1 MKRSRVV
8 RAVLATSRVW
18 CTGIAMTAFLACA
31 SMAQAQ
37 TPTTPA
43 ASDTVGKAM
52 TNLMQSMLDQQV
64 ARMAQVMNATMT
76 ARIAVLA
83 KPETAQQLATFIRNL
98 YDALI
103 AKGFAKDEALR
114 IVAGFSVLASG
125 SSSSGS

>member
-1 MKRSRVV
+1 
-8 RAVLATSRVW
+8 
-18 CTGIAMTAFLACA
+18 
-31 SMAQAQ
+31 
-37 TPTTPA
+37 
-43 ASDTVGKAM
+43 M

-64 ARMAQVMNATMT
+64 ARMAQVVIATMT